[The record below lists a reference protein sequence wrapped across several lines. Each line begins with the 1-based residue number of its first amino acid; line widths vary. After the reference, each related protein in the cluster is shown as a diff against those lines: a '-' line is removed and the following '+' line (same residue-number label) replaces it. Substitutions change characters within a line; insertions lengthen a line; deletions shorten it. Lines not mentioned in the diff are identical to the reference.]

1 MKNRALDIDL
11 GKTAIFAG
19 LPESKLSKVA
29 AITRQEDFPANDYVM
44 KEGENGGSL
53 YILLQGEVEVSKS
66 LVLRSSGA
74 MVDPRDKSLI
84 RLTSKNFP
92 FFGEMSLFEKD
103 SARTATVRTITDCK
117 FAVIDLMDF
126 VKLAESDHEI
136 GYRTFLNISWVLS
149 DRLSRTNNDLLKV
162 TTALGLALE
171 R

>member
-1 MKNRALDIDL
+1 MKNSIPDIDL
-11 GKTAIFAG
+11 GRTAIFAG
-19 LPESKLSKVA
+19 IPENKLAKLS
-29 AITRQEDFPANDYVM
+29 AIVKLKDFPVNYIVM
-44 KEGENGGSL
+44 KEGETGGSL
-53 YILLQGEVEVSKS
+53 YILLDGEVEVSKS

-74 MVDPRDKSLI
+74 TVDPRDKSLI
-84 RLTSKNFP
+84 RLSSKTYP
-92 FFGEMSLFEKD
+92 FFGEMSLFDKE
-103 SARTATVRTITDCK
+103 SVRTATVRAITPCK
-117 FAVIDLMDF
+117 FAVIDLAEF